1 MGDVRSALAPAAAGG
16 WAHMSFASQLPSHC
30 WNLTTAA
37 LRSNGSQLP
46 VPFNTWSSFSSSPA
60 APTATAAAPALST
73 ASSRTTSPASAP
85 ASSPP
90 AASAVDT
97 THILNFV
104 SSPSYTLFF
113 SYFDQTL
120 SFPHLPP
127 CFQAIM
133 APPPSLPNP
142 SPSPPPRPPPRPPPS
157 PPRPPPKPSPPPR
170 PPPKSPRA
178 PISPT
183 PTSPESPQ
191 ATPSPFPSPTPSPSP
206 SFPPSQDFNHW

>member
-1 MGDVRSALAPAAAGG
+1 
-16 WAHMSFASQLPSHC
+16 MSFASQLPSHC

-46 VPFNTWSSFSSSPA
+46 VPFNTWSSFSSLPA
-60 APTATAAAPALST
+60 APTATATAPALST
-73 ASSRTTSPASAP
+73 ASSPTTSPASAP

-127 CFQAIM
+127 CFQAVM
-133 APPPSLPNP
+133 PPPSSLPNP
-142 SPSPPPRPPPRPPPS
+142 SPSPPPRPPP
-157 PPRPPPKPSPPPR
+157 
-170 PPPKSPRA
+170 
-178 PISPT
+178 PT
-183 PTSPESPQ
+183 PSS
-191 ATPSPFPSPTPSPSP
+191 FPSPTPSPSP